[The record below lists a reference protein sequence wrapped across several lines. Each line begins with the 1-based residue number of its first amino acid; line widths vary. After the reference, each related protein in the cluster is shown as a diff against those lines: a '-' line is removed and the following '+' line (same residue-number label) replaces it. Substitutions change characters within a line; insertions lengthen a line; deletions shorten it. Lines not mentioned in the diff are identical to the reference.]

1 MMRTMDYERVCYLTE
16 QRDERVPLMNKRT
29 GKVGYSFGCTHE
41 GETVQVKLEN
51 GELDSWEREACSEMT
66 H

>member
-1 MMRTMDYERVCYLTE
+1 MRSADYERVCYLTE
-16 QRDERVPLMNKRT
+16 QRDERVPLRNTRT
-29 GKVGYSFGCTHE
+29 GQVGYTFGCTHE

-51 GELDSWEREACSEMT
+51 GELDSWGRDECSEMT